1 MSKFR
6 KDGGKPAPAI
16 NTSSLPDIVFML
28 LFFFMVATT
37 TKEIDP
43 LVKVIPAQGV
53 GVTDLTP
60 FKQRSTV
67 DFVYLG
73 EPLKGDASKFD
84 KGVAVQYDGLLHPDG
99 INFIGR
105 WKTAKFNDKP
115 AEMTDPKENII
126 TCFKADEKVP
136 MGVIF
141 TAREILRDLDF
152 NSIAYSAAEMGN
164 KNDYSIRE
172 Q

>member
-6 KDGGKPAPAI
+6 KETSDGPPAI

-43 LVKVIPAQGV
+43 LVKIVNAQGA

-60 FKQRSTV
+60 FKQRSEV

-73 EPLKGDASKFD
+73 EPISGDSKMFP
-84 KGVAVQYDGLLHPDG
+84 KGVAVQYDGILPKDG
-99 INFIGR
+99 INHLGV
-105 WKTAKFNDKP
+105 WKTNKFKSKP
-115 AEMTDPKENII
+115 AEFTAPKENVI
-126 TCFKADEKVP
+126 TCFKADEHVP

-141 TAREILRDLDF
+141 TARGILQDLDF
-152 NSIAYSAAEMGN
+152 NSIAYSAQEMGN
-164 KNDYSIRE
+164 KNDYDIRE
-172 Q
+172 Y